1 MLFDDRLATVL
12 RLSATSETGYRVQFR
27 QLLDLLGSRTHPLS
41 PHEGAR
47 EQSLLAAA
55 WLRMDSLAD
64 TIPANERARIIREPG
79 WRFRSPELTL
89 HLAEHEPEVAAAALA
104 RADLSSEHWTALI
117 PQLPVQARGFLRHRR
132 DLPLDVEALLDRLG
146 VHDRGLPAPVDSA
159 PNMRKHEHEHEHEHE
174 PELEPTLRLPV
185 HLRAVPRERAADPF
199 PEPAPFVGPDRT
211 SSERSEISAIVE
223 RIAQFRRERSEAV
236 EDPDLSPRLPLG
248 EFDEH
253 PRRLAMAFGFVADTS
268 GRIEWASSEFA
279 PMVIGFKLVRPL
291 SSVVASGAA
300 DLDLARAF
308 ARRQPFSR
316 MPVTLEGAPAIAGQW
331 LVDAEPRFSS
341 EGHFSGY
348 LGRMRRARSD
358 SSGAGGAA
366 AEEADRIRQL
376 LHELRTPITAV
387 QGYAEV
393 IQQQLFGPAPHEY
406 RARAAAIAADAAHIL
421 AGFEELDRLARLET
435 GALAVTLGQ
444 ADLVALTRRMAEQ
457 LSGVLESK
465 GAALSLEDART
476 DSLLVAIDED
486 EAEALLW
493 RVLATLAGNCRP
505 GERLAIRLTPVFDGP
520 SAMVQVVC
528 DLPARM
534 REIDDPFA
542 SDVRFSDR
550 AISAGLFGSGFSLRL
565 ARAEAVRAGGSMACA
580 QGQIVLRLPVI
591 TRLETNPKA
600 VVSHTSR

>member
-12 RLSATSETGYRVQFR
+12 RLSATSESGHRVQFR
-27 QLLDLLGSRTHPLS
+27 QLLDLLGSRSQLLG
-41 PHEGAR
+41 PHEGVR

-159 PNMRKHEHEHEHEHE
+159 PNMHKPAPERQAE
-174 PELEPTLRLPV
+174 PEPEAEPTLRLPV

-199 PEPAPFVGPDRT
+199 PEPAPFLEPDRT
-211 SSERSEISAIVE
+211 SSERSEISALVE

-248 EFDEH
+248 EFDDH
-253 PRRLAMAFGFVADTS
+253 PRRLAIAFGFVADTS

-291 SSVVASGAA
+291 SSGAA
-300 DLDLARAF
+300 SRAAELTLARAF
-308 ARRQPFSR
+308 ARRQPLSR

-406 RARAAAIAADAAHIL
+406 RALAAAIAADAAHIL

-435 GALAVTLGQ
+435 GALAVTFGQ
-444 ADLVALTRRMAEQ
+444 ADVVALTRRMAEQ

-476 DSLLVAIDED
+476 DILLVAIDED

-550 AISAGLFGSGFSLRL
+550 SISAGLFGSGFSLRL
-565 ARAEAVRAGGSMACA
+565 ARAETVRSGGSMSSA
-580 QGQIVLRLPVI
+580 QGQIVLRLPLI